1 MNRENRRALKKKLLN
16 RRSRTLAANVLDNLD
31 NEINNM
37 IRDGD
42 LVTLNVKRIMNRKE
56 YPRMQLEYRQF
67 VEANRDTMFTAHLRR
82 EQTDGFSALIELE
95 GVEPWI
101 FWYGDLNRVTG
112 NQAKEGK

>member
-1 MNRENRRALKKKLLN
+1 MSRENRRALKKKLLN

-42 LVTLNVKRIMNRKE
+42 L
-56 YPRMQLEYRQF
+56 
-67 VEANRDTMFTAHLRR
+67 
-82 EQTDGFSALIELE
+82 
-95 GVEPWI
+95 
-101 FWYGDLNRVTG
+101 NRVTG